1 MFCHEGK
8 REIFYENI
16 FLHSV
21 LKRGDSVI
29 RTIQWALT
37 IKAMAGLK
45 NGEWF
50 QSAPGEVWGDHVKI
64 LAQTEVVRMREM
76 IMMMNMLMDEEIKR
90 RQSNHNCRLLLT
102 RF

>member
-1 MFCHEGK
+1 MPKYVGGVLLLKVYRYRGEVFCHEGK

-16 FLHSV
+16 FLRSV

-45 NGEWF
+45 NGKWF
-50 QSAPGEVWGDHVKI
+50 QSAPRVVWGDHVKI
-64 LAQTEVVRMREM
+64 LAQAFV
-76 IMMMNMLMDEEIKR
+76 
-90 RQSNHNCRLLLT
+90 
-102 RF
+102 